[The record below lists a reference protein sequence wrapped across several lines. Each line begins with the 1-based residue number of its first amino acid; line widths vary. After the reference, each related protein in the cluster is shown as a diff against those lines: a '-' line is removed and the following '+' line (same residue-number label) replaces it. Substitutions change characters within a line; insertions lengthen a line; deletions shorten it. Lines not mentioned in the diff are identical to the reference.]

1 MNIFVTR
8 AALNKIESSQSY
20 KYIVLQKDF
29 DNIKLFDC
37 DIINLYNYSE
47 VELVLTD
54 NNTLSNKTI
63 FVRNNNLWEL
73 RNVIID
79 LN

>member
-20 KYIVLQKDF
+20 KYIVLQKDLDAIVF
-29 DNIKLFDC
+29 FDSDNIN
-37 DIINLYNYSE
+37 IYNYSE
-47 VELVLTD
+47 VQLLLVD
-54 NNTLSNKTI
+54 DNTLSNKKI

>member
-8 AALNKIESSQSY
+8 KALNKIESDQSY

-29 DNIKLFDC
+29 DNINLFDC
-37 DIINLYNYSE
+37 NSINIYNYSE
-47 VELVLTD
+47 VQLILAD
-54 NNTLSNKTI
+54 DNTLSNKTI

-73 RNVIID
+73 RNLIID

>member
-8 AALNKIESSQSY
+8 TALNKIESSQSY
-20 KYIVLQKDF
+20 KYIVLEKEF

-37 DIINLYNYSE
+37 DSINIYNYTE
-47 VELVLTD
+47 VQLILED
-54 NNTLSNKTI
+54 DNTLSNKKI

>member
-29 DNIKLFDC
+29 DNIKMFDC
-37 DIINLYNYSE
+37 DNINIYNYSE
-47 VELVLTD
+47 VQLILVD
-54 NNTLSNKTI
+54 DNTLSNKKI